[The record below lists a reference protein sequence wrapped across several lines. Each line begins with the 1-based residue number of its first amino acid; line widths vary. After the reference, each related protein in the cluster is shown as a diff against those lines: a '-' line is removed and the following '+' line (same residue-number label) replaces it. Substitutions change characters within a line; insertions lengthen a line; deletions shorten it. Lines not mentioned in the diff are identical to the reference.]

1 MLPAGSGNPRGRTDL
16 DQRMTPQRVE
26 KDLAN
31 SVKYELDLLKLQRPG
46 QSQAFLFAAPTGPR
60 SPSKWLKNLEAKA
73 LSKCGAKLLK

>member
-1 MLPAGSGNPRGRTDL
+1 
-16 DQRMTPQRVE
+16 MTPQRVE

-46 QSQAFLFAAPTGPR
+46 QSQAFLFAALTGPR
-60 SPSKWLKNLEAKA
+60 SPSKCFKNLEAKA